1 MTVFLTI
8 VCIIVY
14 LWLGLGIAVCVDETN
29 PKISVLLFW
38 PVYLF
43 IRGII
48 MLYELTAFFIGAF
61 MRRRKT

>member
-8 VCIIVY
+8 VFIVLY
-14 LWLGLGIAVCVDETN
+14 LWMGVGIAVCVDETN

-43 IRGII
+43 IRGVIV
-48 MLYELTAFFIGAF
+48 LYELTVFFIEAF